1 MQKLIIVNKMSK
13 MSQKFTEEY
22 GSGFTK
28 DIEDFL
34 DDDYHYKKWL
44 LKIQPDS
51 NKPLTMKELDKWKKS
66 RK

>member
-1 MQKLIIVNKMSK
+1 MN
-13 MSQKFTEEY
+13 QKFIEEY
-22 GSGFTK
+22 GSGFTR

-51 NKPLTMKELDKWKKS
+51 SKPLTMKDLDKWKKS
-66 RK
+66 KK

>member
-44 LKIQPDS
+44 LKIQPNS